1 MLWRWL
7 LFLNIMNQPLLAF
20 NFSCTVSSPLLAL
33 TELRRVRALLWI
45 RLWLK
50 ALLGLAWTSI
60 QTITT
65 FSISAV
71 RLLCFLTMGIHG
83 NKTHL
88 ISRSFLLRSKLAQ
101 GPVFQPVLAFNMLS
115 SLIISS
121 FWFKVRGMWLFLS
134 LECLEATRVIKW
146 PNFSIV
152 CQEIGRPM
160 ERDRDRGKPSWWSS

>member
-1 MLWRWL
+1 MIKKWFRHWISLWGCHNKIPQTRGLNNRNLVIFPEAKNPRLRYWQHWFL
-7 LFLNIMNQPLLAF
+7 LRPLL
-20 NFSCTVSSPLLAL
+20 V
-33 TELRRVRALLWI
+33 
-45 RLWLK
+45 
-50 ALLGLAWTSI
+50 
-60 QTITT
+60 ITH
-65 FSISAV
+65 SVNVCVLISAYKD
-71 RLLCFLTMGIHG
+71 TSH
-83 NKTHL
+83 HL

>member
-7 LFLNIMNQPLLAF
+7 LFLNIIHQPLLAF
-20 NFSCTVSSPLLAL
+20 NFSCTVFSPLLAL
-33 TELRRVRALLWI
+33 TELRRVRALLRI

-65 FSISAV
+65 FSIWAE
-71 RLLCFLTMGIHG
+71 RLLCFLTMSVHWS
-83 NKTHL
+83 KTHL

-101 GPVFQPVLAFNMLS
+101 GPVFQPILAFNMLS
-115 SLIISS
+115 LLIIPS

-134 LECLEATRVIKW
+134 LECLEATVGLLNGQISVLCVRK
-146 PNFSIV
+146 
-152 CQEIGRPM
+152 
-160 ERDRDRGKPSWWSS
+160 